1 MVEGRGGSDVHG
13 VLGEILDV
21 GGVEWL
27 HEGESAGVLGGHLAL
42 CGIRVHEAVGVV
54 GGREVGVG
62 AVAGLAV
69 ALVDYSPDDG
79 VDGHRDHEDDPGQ

>member
-1 MVEGRGGSDVHG
+1 MVEGWGGSDVDG
-13 VLGEILDV
+13 VLGEILDG

-27 HEGESAGVLGGHLAL
+27 HEGESAGVLGGDLDL

-54 GGREVGVG
+54 GGREVRVG

-69 ALVDYSPDDG
+69 VLVDYSADDG
-79 VDGHRDHEDDPGQ
+79 VDGHCD